1 MPVTAKLSRK
11 FYETF
16 GDDVVNELVE
26 WLNQVDATY
35 RLELRELNE
44 LNFARFDAKLE
55 QRVAALDAKLEQRIA
70 ELRAELGQ
78 RIAELRADLRT
89 EFERRFTALD
99 ARLEQRTAELQQ
111 GAALLEGRLLARIS
125 LSEARLVR
133 WMFVFWAASVATT
146 IALIQLTR

>member
-55 QRVAALDAKLEQRIA
+55 RRIA

-99 ARLEQRTAELQQ
+99 TKLEQRFSELRAESKEGQ
-111 GAALLEGRLLARIS
+111 ALLEGRLLARIS

-133 WMFVFWAASVATT
+133 WMFVFWAASVATS